1 MHKVQVRVLRGV
13 RRTPVG
19 GILTVT
25 KREADVLVA
34 MGRVERIVEAPVYV
48 APEPVV
54 ERAVVE
60 PEPAPE
66 SEADEEAEEAPRPRR
81 QYQRRDMTATTT
93 AATKAPAKRAT
104 RSTKKD

>member
-34 MGRVERIVEAPVYV
+34 MGRVERIVE
-48 APEPVV
+48 
-54 ERAVVE
+54 
-60 PEPAPE
+60 E